1 MQIDDLRLLGIPRSR
16 LIIAIIYPYHDARS
30 KDCPG
35 LSAKVKLVE
44 CISVARVRP
53 RTSKGITDLLLPQ
66 TSTGCKPSSP
76 SKKLSAD
83 TEYRRNYL
91 AG

>member
-35 LSAKVKLVE
+35 LSAKEELVE

-53 RTSKGITDLLLPQ
+53 RNLRASQ
-66 TSTGCKPSSP
+66 TC
-76 SKKLSAD
+76 
-83 TEYRRNYL
+83 YRRYL
-91 AG
+91 PASNRMHVPLRSPGQ